1 MYTLIIY
8 CLVFEIYISEII
20 LNLFFCDPL
29 PPTSWLVCWFVS
41 FLGED
46 LNESHLT
53 KPGAVSF
60 WCPPLL
66 PIIFWSFLR
75 IYQQPQR
82 FLLLFNVSLYEN
94 TTLYLS
100 ILLWVD
106 FGNLSS
112 LTITKKKKKCCNSCF
127 PPSFL
132 CTHPRVSLQQIP
144 RNETSGSQTYWTE
157 QH

>member
-1 MYTLIIY
+1 MYPLIIY

-112 LTITKKKKKCCNSCF
+112 LTITKKKKMLQFMFSPLLFVYTSK
-127 PPSFL
+127 SFSL
-132 CTHPRVSLQQIP
+132 VDTQKWNFWVSDLLD
-144 RNETSGSQTYWTE
+144 
-157 QH
+157 